1 MRISEEESFP
11 LALEGGGVFIILVVK
26 WQNSMIYF
34 AKDSFNTIRK
44 SIWPWLSN

>member
-11 LALEGGGVFIILVVK
+11 LALEGGGVFIILVD
-26 WQNSMIYF
+26 SMIYL

-44 SIWPWLSN
+44 SIWPWFSN

>member
-44 SIWPWLSN
+44 SIWPWFSN